1 MQRLLVLG
9 GGPAGYIAAF
19 EAAKQAKKAGL
30 DLHIT
35 LVECTR
41 LGGTCLNVGCI
52 PTKTILKTAHALHD
66 VARAADFAVSGIDS
80 ESAKLDLDVLRARKE
95 QVIDELVSQIEA
107 GAKRLG
113 IEVITGTGRLLSDN
127 SPGKAPLQTP
137 FNIAVTDSK
146 GEESVH
152 ICDTLIIATGSTPT
166 VLPALDA
173 PFVWTS
179 DDALSLSEIPESI
192 IIVGGGVIGVEFAH
206 AYASFG
212 SKVTIVELAKS
223 LLPWFDKRVGKTLAR
238 ELKTQGIELHLGT
251 SVQSV
256 EQDFAGKA
264 IATLACGAEITA
276 DVIMSAVGRVPNT
289 AGFGFEEAGIEFERR
304 AIVVDENYETK
315 LPNVYA
321 IGDVIG
327 GLMLAHEAEHEGT
340 IAARTIVQK
349 LSGQTQQDSHE
360 LSPNLIPGCIY
371 TTPEIAVI
379 GMSADDAKKQGIAA
393 VTGIAKYSANGRALA
408 EGETEGFA
416 QVVAEAHTGQVLGA
430 QIVGAKAVELI
441 AIITPYMAAN
451 ASVADIADTV
461 FAHPTLSE
469 VIKLAAEVAQS
480 KLKVEN

>member
-1 MQRLLVLG
+1 MQRLLILG
-9 GGPAGYIAAF
+9 GGPGGYIAAF

-35 LVECTR
+35 LVERKR

-52 PTKTILKTAHALHD
+52 PTKTILKTAHALQD
-66 VARAADFAVSGIDS
+66 IKRAADFAVGGIDAAD
-80 ESAKLDLDVLRARKE
+80 AKLDLDALRSRKE

-107 GAKRLG
+107 GIKRLG
-113 IEVITGTGRLLSDN
+113 IEVVTGTGRLLLDN
-127 SPGKAPLQTP
+127 SSDEAPLQAP
-137 FNIAVTDSK
+137 FKIAVTDDK

-152 ICDTLIIATGSTPT
+152 TCDALIIATGSIPT

-179 DDALSLSEIPESI
+179 DDALALNEIPESI
-192 IIVGGGVIGVEFAH
+192 IIVGGGVIGVEFAN

-238 ELKTQGIELHLGT
+238 ELKAQGIELHLGT

-256 EQDFAGKA
+256 RQDSNNKGV
-264 IATLACGAEITA
+264 ATLACGTEITA
-276 DVIMSAVGRVPNT
+276 DIIMSAVGRVPNT
-289 AGFGFEEAGIEFERR
+289 VGFGFEEAGIEFEGR
-304 AIVVDENYETK
+304 ALAVDTNYETNV
-315 LPNVYA
+315 PNIYA
-321 IGDVIG
+321 IGDVIA
-327 GLMLAHEAEHEGT
+327 GLMLAHEAEHEGV
-340 IAARTIVQK
+340 IAARAMAQK
-349 LSGQTQQDSHE
+349 LTGQTQQDSHE
-360 LSPNLIPGCIY
+360 LNPNLIPGCIY

-416 QVVAEAHTGQVLGA
+416 QIVAEAYTGQVLGA

-441 AIITPYMAAN
+441 AIITPHMTAR